1 MGECRRFVFADLLCR
16 YLEYRDY
23 SVTHIMNIT
32 DMDDKTIYGSEK
44 AGLSLSEF
52 TGKHIESFMTDLKTL
67 NIKPADTYPRASEH
81 VEDMVALAEKL
92 VSKGFAYE
100 KLHSIYFDI
109 SRFSDYGRLS
119 GVNTNKIRLG
129 ATVDLDEYEKDNP
142 RDFTLLKRSKLSEL
156 KRGIYVKTG
165 WGNVRP
171 SWHLQCAA
179 ISMKYLG
186 ESFDIHTSSRELV
199 FPHHENEMAIAGAVA
214 GKSLAKYWLHC
225 DRVLVDGK
233 KIDENQAGCTLADLN
248 GLGYSGR
255 VIRYWLIASHYRKPV
270 TFSIARLDS
279 VKHSLKRLDSCIHS
293 LLNITEGAPYP
304 ELDQIL
310 YDIKHG
316 FTSAMDDDLNISA
329 ALASIFKIVKQINI
343 LILKK
348 MIDPIGASS
357 VVDAFRNIDSALKI
371 FDFGAELSDSEIQSL
386 IKQRDKARM
395 EKNWG
400 LADRIRNQ
408 LIERGITIKDGRAT

>member
-1 MGECRRFVFADLLCR
+1 
-16 YLEYRDY
+16 
-23 SVTHIMNIT
+23 
-32 DMDDKTIYGSEK
+32 
-44 AGLSLSEF
+44 
-52 TGKHIESFMTDLKTL
+52 
-67 NIKPADTYPRASEH
+67 
-81 VEDMVALAEKL
+81 
-92 VSKGFAYE
+92 
-100 KLHSIYFDI
+100 
-109 SRFSDYGRLS
+109 
-119 GVNTNKIRLG
+119 
-129 ATVDLDEYEKDNP
+129 
-142 RDFTLLKRSKLSEL
+142 
-156 KRGIYVKTG
+156 
-165 WGNVRP
+165 
-171 SWHLQCAA
+171 
-179 ISMKYLG
+179 MKYLG

-199 FPHHENEMAIAGAVA
+199 FPHHENEMAIAGAVT

-279 VKHSLKRLDSCIHS
+279 AKHSLKRLDSCIHS